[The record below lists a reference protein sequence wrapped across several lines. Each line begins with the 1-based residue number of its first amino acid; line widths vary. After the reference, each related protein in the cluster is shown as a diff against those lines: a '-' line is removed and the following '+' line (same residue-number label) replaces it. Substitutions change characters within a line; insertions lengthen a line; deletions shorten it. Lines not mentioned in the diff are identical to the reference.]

1 MFYPTYVLF
10 AQMRNIRYKFLLD
23 LFKNMLHETFFL
35 QNTPMFSSHIPKLVS
50 FSSIL
55 SQIKHY
61 TKLNGIPREKYFD
74 IH

>member
-1 MFYPTYVLF
+1 
-10 AQMRNIRYKFLLD
+10 MRKITYKFKLD

-35 QNTPMFSSHIPKLVS
+35 PNTPIFSSHIPKFVS

-55 SQIKHY
+55 TQIKHC
-61 TKLNGIPREKYFD
+61 TKLNGIPREKYPD